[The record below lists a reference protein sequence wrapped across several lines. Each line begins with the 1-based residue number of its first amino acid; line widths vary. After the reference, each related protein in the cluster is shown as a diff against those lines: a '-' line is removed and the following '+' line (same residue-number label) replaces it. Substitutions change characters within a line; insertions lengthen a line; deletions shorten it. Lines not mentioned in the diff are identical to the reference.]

1 MNMRKASAKMHLRGT
16 RIRDI
21 KNERLTRER
30 FLELSSACES
40 IRSACIGR
48 AVCRT
53 VRTVRGTDGR
63 LTLPPAR

>member
-16 RIRDI
+16 RIRAI

-30 FLELSSACES
+30 LFELSSTCES

-53 VRTVRGTDGR
+53 VRTVRGADGHS
-63 LTLPPAR
+63 TFPPAR